1 MPPAICGARGVG
13 QVYSLTLADL
23 TSETEADSKQSN
35 QGKRALVEPKGRTTM
50 SSVQEERAAFVQMA
64 PAAALEQATQP
75 MTEQS
80 AAKNES
86 GNIDKIRE
94 IIFGGH
100 MRDYDQRFTRLEER
114 LIKEGSD
121 LREDTKRRFEVL
133 EMFIKREFE
142 ALTDRLQTEQRHRE
156 ESTQSLSRALT
167 ETSQALD
174 AKLMQFDEA
183 SARGQ
188 RELRAQILDQSR
200 SLSEEIWQKHAEM
213 ATALK
218 REVADLHQDK
228 PSRSHLASM
237 FSELAARLN
246 GELKTTPE
254 I

>member
-1 MPPAICGARGVG
+1 
-13 QVYSLTLADL
+13 
-23 TSETEADSKQSN
+23 
-35 QGKRALVEPKGRTTM
+35 M
-50 SSVQEERAAFVQMA
+50 SSVQEERAAFVPVT
-64 PAAALEQATQP
+64 PAGELDEVPQSPAEEAAGTGQA
-75 MTEQS
+75 
-80 AAKNES
+80 ES

-100 MRDYDQRFTRLEER
+100 MRDYDKRFTRLEAR
-114 LIKEGSD
+114 LIKEGAD

-142 ALTDRLQTEQRHRE
+142 ALAERLQTEQRHRE

-167 ETSQALD
+167 ETGQALE
-174 AKLMQFDEA
+174 AKLVQFDES

-188 RELRAQILDQSR
+188 RDLRTQILDQSR
-200 SLSEEIWQKHAEM
+200 TLSEEIRQKHAEM
-213 ATALK
+213 STALE
-218 REVADLHQDK
+218 REVADLNHEK

-246 GELKTTPE
+246 GDLKITTE